1 MGDDFYG
8 RLLDAMMVPVASAG
22 SCFPVSCGV
31 LVVADGPMVR
41 VLVLSVVDGGL
52 VMVGDSFGGDRVVVR
67 FVPGVGVFGLVLRW
81 FGGSVLREVLV
92 LRRFAVVGVDL
103 FANHAFQL
111 ASL

>member
-1 MGDDFYG
+1 
-8 RLLDAMMVPVASAG
+8 
-22 SCFPVSCGV
+22 
-31 LVVADGPMVR
+31 
-41 VLVLSVVDGGL
+41 
-52 VMVGDSFGGDRVVVR
+52 
-67 FVPGVGVFGLVLRW
+67 LVLRW